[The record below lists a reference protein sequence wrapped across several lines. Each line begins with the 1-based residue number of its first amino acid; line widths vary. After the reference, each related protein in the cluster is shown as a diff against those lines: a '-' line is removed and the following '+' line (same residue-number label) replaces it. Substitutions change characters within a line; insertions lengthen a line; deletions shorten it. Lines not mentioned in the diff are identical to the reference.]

1 MEEIFSPILDDDEK
15 VIKVIKPNKFM
26 QYARVMLSTLLWYIF
41 IGIFVVI
48 GALAGV
54 EEEGVETGGVAVDTQ
69 IVELAIIIS
78 LAIVVGLLVITLLI
92 EWLFTHLYYKN
103 VYYGYTNKRI
113 VIRKGIFGVD
123 YKSLDIKMIGASTV
137 NVSLL
142 DKIFRK
148 NTGTINFGSMASPI
162 NGMNGINN
170 YILANVTDPY
180 GLYKE
185 IKSYISSANQVAE
198 ATTSVKEVEVAPAS
212 TKEAKPRST
221 RKATTTKSKATK
233 KETKEEK

>member
-54 EEEGVETGGVAVDTQ
+54 EEKGVETGGIAVDTQ

-78 LAIVVGLLVITLLI
+78 LAVIIGLLVLTLLL
-92 EWLFTHLYYKN
+92 EWLFVHLYYKN

-123 YKSLDIKMIGASTV
+123 YKSLDIKMIGATTV

-185 IKSYISSANQVAE
+185 IKSYISSANN
-198 ATTSVKEVEVAPAS
+198 ATETSTSIKEVEVPS
-212 TKEAKPRST
+212 TTKEVKPRIT
-221 RKATTTKSKATK
+221 KRTTTKSKVAK
-233 KETKEEK
+233 KENKEEK

>member
-54 EEEGVETGGVAVDTQ
+54 EEEGIETGELSVNTQ

-78 LAIVVGLLVITLLI
+78 LAVIIGLLVLTLLL
-92 EWLFTHLYYKN
+92 EWLFVHLYYKN

-185 IKSYISSANQVAE
+185 IKSYISSANN
-198 ATTSVKEVEVAPAS
+198 ATETSTSVKEVEVTTTT
-212 TKEAKPRST
+212 TKEVKPRNT
-221 RKATTTKSKATK
+221 KKTTTKSKVAK

>member
-54 EEEGVETGGVAVDTQ
+54 EEEGVETGELSVNTQ

-78 LAIVVGLLVITLLI
+78 LAVIIGLLVLTLLL
-92 EWLFTHLYYKN
+92 EWLFVHLYYKN

-185 IKSYISSANQVAE
+185 IKSYISSANN
-198 ATTSVKEVEVAPAS
+198 ATETSTNVKEIEVTTTT
-212 TKEAKPRST
+212 TKEVKPRST
-221 RKATTTKSKATK
+221 KKSTTTKSKVAK